1 MASTARAGGAWR
13 TGRGRRTRA
22 WGTWA
27 AGAGWAG
34 STRGPWAGA
43 RAAAWSRTRPGPFY
57 SPEKSTCSTP
67 FHRTS
72 KRLQDPIGEQTC
84 WCCCCSQKKHCDVCV
99 LSPVHGPFL
108 HPCYWSFL
116 YLCLLFFPLLSSL
129 WVMVPFN
136 QNSNQSANQLII
148 HLYLTEVLII
158 LSILRSHFWINL
170 SKK

>member
-1 MASTARAGGAWR
+1 MASTAWAGGARR
-13 TGRGRRTRA
+13 TGRGWRTRA

-43 RAAAWSRTRPGPFY
+43 RATAWSRTRPGPCY

-67 FHRTS
+67 LHRTS
-72 KRLQDPIGEQTC
+72 KMLHDPIGEQTC
-84 WCCCCSQKKHCDVCV
+84 WCCYCSQKKRCDVCV

-136 QNSNQSANQLII
+136 QNKGAVIDRIVITLAASQ
-148 HLYLTEVLII
+148 
-158 LSILRSHFWINL
+158 WI
-170 SKK
+170 S